1 MSQSRNQPD
10 LKRLSR
16 GWSDG
21 MTPEAISVRLQKL
34 SQLYRAWKRLNLHRN
49 QPSKPTNGADD

>member
-16 GWSDG
+16 GWSDE
-21 MTPEAISVRLQKL
+21 MTPEAISARLQKL
-34 SQLYRAWKRLNLHRN
+34 SQLYRAWKELNLRRS
-49 QPSKPTNGADD
+49 QPSKQTDSADD